1 MNKYH
6 LIIDTSSSKTLVA
19 YGASDQ
25 VAIIREWTAGFQ
37 LSRELL
43 PAIEKLL
50 ARRGRPAAIFCVTGP
65 GSFTGLRIAVSTA
78 YALGYAWNIPV
89 IPIEAFEIYEAN
101 QKNPMPPYTVVLD
114 NIKDLVYVKRVRRG
128 EKQYAVANIV
138 EGKRQKAKGKSEEF
152 FGYIPKEK
160 QIISG
165 VKNKRLLA
173 SPLSG
178 RQRAKLISQIGQGRL
193 KGSCNFTKPIVPL
206 YVNSPNITLK
216 K

>member
-1 MNKYH
+1 MHY
-6 LIIDTSSSKTLVA
+6 LIIDASPSKTLVA
-19 YGASDQ
+19 YGTGDKIA
-25 VAIIREWTAGFQ
+25 VIREWPAGFK

-43 PAIEKLL
+43 PAIEKVL
-50 ARRGRPAAIFCVTGP
+50 ARRGQPAAIFCVTGP

-78 YALGYAWNIPV
+78 NALGYAWNIPV

-101 QKNPMPPYTVVLD
+101 QKNLKRSYTVVLD
-114 NIKDLVYVKRVRRG
+114 NIKGLVYMKRVSKGKVRF
-128 EKQYAVANIV
+128 AVEQV
-138 EGKRQKAKGKSEEF
+138 KSEEF
-152 FGYIPKEK
+152 FGYISKEK
-160 QIISG
+160 QIIFG

-178 RQRAKLISQIGQGRL
+178 RQRAELISQIGHGRL